1 MRGSSPRMTWE
12 SISTTSHSGTALQD
26 RNPDGVSHNDPV
38 MPTLVA
44 GMTVRQIRV
53 RALSAPEND
62 NP

>member
-1 MRGSSPRMTWE
+1 MTWE